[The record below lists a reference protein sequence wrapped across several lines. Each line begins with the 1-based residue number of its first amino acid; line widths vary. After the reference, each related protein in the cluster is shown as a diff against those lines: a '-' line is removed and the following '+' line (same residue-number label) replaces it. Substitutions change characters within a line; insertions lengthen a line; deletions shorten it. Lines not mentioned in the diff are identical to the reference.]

1 MDTKEQA
8 IATTFAFTHAFVAL
22 CKAFESARVITRSQV
37 AEAIQEQLL
46 RASVDEGRSEEFL
59 RPLRSLA
66 VHLAPVPGVP
76 PA

>member
-1 MDTKEQA
+1 MDEKEQA
-8 IATTFAFTHAFVAL
+8 IAVAFAFTRAFIAL
-22 CKAFESARVITRSQV
+22 CQALEAAKVITRSQV

-66 VHLAPVPGVP
+66 VHLAPVPG
-76 PA
+76 